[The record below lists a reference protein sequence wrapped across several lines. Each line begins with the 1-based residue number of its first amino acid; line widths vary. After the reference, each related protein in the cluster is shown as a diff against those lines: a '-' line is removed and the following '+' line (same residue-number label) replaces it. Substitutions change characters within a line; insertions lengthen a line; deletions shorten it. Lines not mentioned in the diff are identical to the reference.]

1 MRGIA
6 PGPANVIYAMEESL
20 GDSKHERCFYSLHG
34 SAATFDVRDV
44 IKVAADPTAVAELR
58 ALVLRIKGM
67 RSDKSDVLG
76 VSERGSFSEPDLLI
90 AENDVVEK
98 GGQRLLVIPAKGIAA
113 SSPLAGSA
121 VPCSRPISVR

>member
-6 PGPANVIYAMEESL
+6 PGPANVVYAMEESL

-58 ALVLRIKGM
+58 ALVPRIKSVC
-67 RSDKSDVLG
+67 SDKSDIMG
-76 VSERGSFSEPDLLI
+76 VGEWSSFSEPDLFM
-90 AENDVVEK
+90 AEDNVVEK
-98 GGQRLLVIPAKGIAA
+98 GG
-113 SSPLAGSA
+113 
-121 VPCSRPISVR
+121 